1 MKTLILLL
9 ISLWM
14 GTLPFYAKEGDTTS
28 STTTTTDTEKTEK
41 KKIPLIHKTMD
52 DAAVYSLSSST
63 AYAYLYNKVVSVDLS
78 ELPGTFAVR
87 VTSLSTG
94 EEVASQTVCGF
105 VEIDLNSCA
114 GDTYQL
120 DIVSEDEW
128 LQGEFTL

>member
-1 MKTLILLL
+1 MMKALILLL

-14 GTLPFYAKEGDTTS
+14 GTLPFYAKDGDTS
-28 STTTTTDTEKTEK
+28 STTTTTDAEKSEK
-41 KKIPLIHKTMD
+41 KEIPLTIRDKSNKLT
-52 DAAVYSLSSST
+52 YSLVQPT
-63 AYAYLYNKVVSVDLS
+63 AYACLYNKVVSVDLS
-78 ELPGTFAVR
+78 ELLGTFTVR

-105 VEIDLNSCA
+105 AEIDLSYCA
-114 GDTYQL
+114 GGTYQL

>member
-1 MKTLILLL
+1 MKALILFL

-14 GTLPFYAKEGDTTS
+14 GTLPFYAKDRNTS
-28 STTTTTDTEKTEK
+28 STTTVTNTEKSDV
-41 KKIPLIHKTMD
+41 KKIPLNVQYSD
-52 DAAVYSLSSST
+52 DSTYYSLLSPV
-63 AYAYLYNKVVSVDLS
+63 AYAYLCNEVISVDLG
-78 ELPGTFAVR
+78 ELPGIFIVR

-105 VEIDLNSCA
+105 AEIDLSYCA
-114 GDTYQL
+114 GGTYQL

>member
-28 STTTTTDTEKTEK
+28 STTTTTDTKKTEK
-41 KKIPLIHKTMD
+41 KEIPLTIRDKSNKLT
-52 DAAVYSLSSST
+52 YSLVQPT

-78 ELPGTFAVR
+78 ELPGTFTVR

-105 VEIDLNSCA
+105 AEIDLSYCA
-114 GDTYQL
+114 GGTFPL
-120 DIVSEDEW
+120 ELVSEDEW

>member
-9 ISLWM
+9 IFLWL
-14 GTLPFYAKEGDTTS
+14 GTQPFYAKDGNTTAT
-28 STTTTTDTEKTEK
+28 STETEK
-41 KKIPLIHKTMD
+41 KEIPLNVMFSDGVIT
-52 DAAVYSLSSST
+52 YSLVQPT

-78 ELPGTFAVR
+78 ELPGTFTVR

-94 EEVASQTVCGF
+94 EEVASQTVCRF
-105 VEIDLNSCA
+105 VEIDLSYCA
-114 GDTYQL
+114 GGTYQL